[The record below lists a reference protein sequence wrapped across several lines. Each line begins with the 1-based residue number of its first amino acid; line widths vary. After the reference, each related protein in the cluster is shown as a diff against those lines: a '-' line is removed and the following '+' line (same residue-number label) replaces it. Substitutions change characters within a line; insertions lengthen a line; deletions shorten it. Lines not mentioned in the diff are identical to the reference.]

1 MEIQELFEY
10 ILTEG
15 CGVTLDSVLKS
26 KSYQRLLQNQQVL
39 FEKYPSN
46 TDRGAMLRAGHLTG
60 GMLLSCY
67 PERGAKQQAKI
78 FTSQYGHGVERR
90 ALITMTGRAL
100 IKAAKKNLPEE
111 ASVIAKKWKKATA
124 DEQVALT
131 HELYNLFTSDDQRT
145 RNIINS
151 KNVLKLIEDQYVS
164 EDMRNGPPAVLPKKY
179 GRWNKQNNPANC
191 QGKTQM
197 IIAFAEMV
205 GAKAMIMLPNV
216 LGRDVLDAVKMEAS
230 GKIGDDI
237 INRKIQFP
245 DEEFMD
251 SLESGMIKQSHHSLR
266 SRSFHVCPVIQI
278 KDGRWILIDSNTLN
292 WGILSEQWGIEKL
305 HAKLSKYKD
314 TLPGLSL
321 GAADYQQ
328 RDKAVVMIWEKINQ
342 YLLRSKNLQQILDP
356 VEGIVETAEAFADS
370 EEFAKF
376 AEEVYGEPLPA
387 GLERK
392 IKISLA
398 IQILFVST
406 EHLCEA
412 VMNDPVH
419 FLQRKKDCF
428 YTYYHCLAIDSINDT
443 WNDNGHIIHPE
454 AHFSINNAYQIAIS
468 ALNTVG
474 IDENVREISSFLA
487 EYCFCQTTLHNA
499 MISRSSNAGLM
510 IAATQVLEQL
520 PYTHN
525 LSKKFLISK
534 K

>member
-10 ILTEG
+10 VLTEG
-15 CGVTLDSVLKS
+15 CGVTLDSILQS
-26 KSYQRLLQNQQVL
+26 QSYQRLLKNQQGL
-39 FEKYPSN
+39 FERYPPR
-46 TDRGAMLRAGHLTG
+46 TDRGVMLRAGHLTG

-67 PERGAKQQAKI
+67 PERGAKHQAKI
-78 FTSQYGHGVERR
+78 FTSQYGHGLEKR
-90 ALITMTGRAL
+90 ALITMTGKAL
-100 IKAAKKNLPEE
+100 IKAAKENLPEE
-111 ASVIAKKWKKATA
+111 ALVIAKKWKQATA

-145 RNIINS
+145 RTIINS
-151 KNVLKLIEDQYVS
+151 KNVFKLIEEQYVS
-164 EDMRNGPPAVLPKKY
+164 EDLRHGPAAVLPKKY
-179 GRWNKQNNPANC
+179 GKWNKQNNPANC

-205 GAKAMIMLPNV
+205 GAKAMIMLPNT

-230 GKIGDDI
+230 DKIYNDI
-237 INRKIQFP
+237 IDRKIQFP
-245 DEEFMD
+245 DDEFMD
-251 SLESGMIKQSHHSLR
+251 SLESGMVKQTHHSMR
-266 SRSFHVCPVIQI
+266 SRSFHVCPVIQV
-278 KDGRWILIDSNTLN
+278 KDGRWVLIDSNTLN

-314 TLPGLSL
+314 VLPGLSL

-328 RDKAVVMIWEKINQ
+328 RDSAVGMVWEKVNQ

-356 VEGIVETAEAFADS
+356 VQGITETAEAFADS
-370 EEFAKF
+370 EEFLQI
-376 AEEVYGEPLPA
+376 AEEIFGEPIPK
-387 GLERK
+387 GLERMSK
-392 IKISLA
+392 MGLA

-406 EHLCEA
+406 EHLYEA
-412 VMNDPVH
+412 VLNDPLH
-419 FLQRKKDCF
+419 FLQRKKDCL

-443 WNDNGHIIHPE
+443 WNDDGHIIHPE
-454 AHFSINNAYQIAIS
+454 AHFSVNNAYQIAIS

-474 IDENVREISSFLA
+474 IDENVRQISSFLA

-499 MISRSSNAGLM
+499 MRGRDSTTGLA

-520 PYTHN
+520 PYTHH
-525 LSKKFLISK
+525 LSKKFLTSK